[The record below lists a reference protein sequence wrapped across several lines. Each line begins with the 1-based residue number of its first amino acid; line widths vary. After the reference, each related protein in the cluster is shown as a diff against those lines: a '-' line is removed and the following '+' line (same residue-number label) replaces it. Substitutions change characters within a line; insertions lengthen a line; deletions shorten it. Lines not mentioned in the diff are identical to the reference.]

1 MIVSQKELEANH
13 RHRMLTKTESA
24 AFANEIVCGTNCS
37 PMESEIIVETAK
49 KAFGIGQW
57 GEGRPLSDGQVVFVA
72 VAIEAPAGCP
82 LTECPQARLVLTLIS
97 RRADIEVRYRHG
109 ASAMRRQQIVRMT
122 EEALDQ
128 GGVLTQED
136 LAMLLG
142 CDVRTVRSDI
152 KVLRNQQ
159 IVVKT
164 RGTVKD
170 IGPGV
175 SHREQ
180 AVRLWLSGKEPLD
193 VAHHLKHSLGSIE
206 RYIRTFCR
214 VVYAY
219 KKLQDHLKTALVVGI
234 SHSLALRYWD
244 LHCELIYKN
253 SFYRDRLDEVLGLGE
268 GHWDAVDGKKK
279 LSPTAR
285 QSRSRRGEP

>member
-1 MIVSQKELEANH
+1 MIVSQKELEAHHAN
-13 RHRMLTKTESA
+13 RMLTKTVST
-24 AFANEIVCGTNCS
+24 AFANKIVLGTNCS

-57 GEGRPLSDGQVVFVA
+57 GEGKPLSDGQVVFIA
-72 VAIEAPAGCP
+72 VGLEAPAGCP
-82 LTECPQARLVLTLIS
+82 LKECPQVRLVLTLIS
-97 RRADIEVRYRHG
+97 RPEDLEVRYRHG
-109 ASAMRRQQIVRMT
+109 ASSMRRQQIMRMT

-128 GGVLTQED
+128 GGALTQED

-152 KVLRNQQ
+152 KVLRAQE
-159 IVVKT
+159 IMVKT

-180 AVRLWLSGKEPLD
+180 AVKLWLSGKEPLE
-193 VAHHLKHSLGSIE
+193 VAHDLKHSLGSIE
-206 RYIRTFCR
+206 RYTRTFCR
-214 VVYAY
+214 VVFAY
-219 KKLQDHLKTALVVGI
+219 KKLQDHLQTALVVGI

-244 LHCELIYKN
+244 LHCELVNKN
-253 SFYRDRLDEVLGLGE
+253 TFYRKRLTEVLDLGK

-279 LSPTAR
+279 PMRIER
-285 QSRSRRGEP
+285 QSRSRKRKP

>member
-1 MIVSQKELEANH
+1 MIVSQKELEAH
-13 RHRMLTKTESA
+13 HAERMLTKTESV
-24 AFANEIVCGTNCS
+24 AFANEIVRGTNCS

-49 KAFGIGQW
+49 KAFGIGQC
-57 GEGRPLSDGQVVFVA
+57 GSGKPLSDGQVVFVA
-72 VAIEAPAGCP
+72 VGIEAPAGCP
-82 LTECPQARLVLTLIS
+82 LSECVLVRLVLTLIS
-97 RRADIEVRYRHG
+97 RREDIEVRYAHG
-109 ASAMRRQQIVRMT
+109 ASAMRRQQITRMT

-128 GGVLTQED
+128 DAALTQED

-142 CDVRTVRSDI
+142 CNVRTIRSDI
-152 KVLRNQQ
+152 KVLRAEGV
-159 IVVKT
+159 VVKT

-180 AVRLWLSGKEPLD
+180 AVRLWLSGKEPLE
-193 VAHHLKHSLGSIE
+193 VAQHLKHSLGSIE
-206 RYIRTFCR
+206 RYTRTFCR

-244 LHCELIYKN
+244 LYCELIDKN
-253 SFYRDRLDEVLGLGE
+253 TFYRERLDEILDLGE

-279 LSPTAR
+279 PMPTAR
-285 QSRSRRGEP
+285 QSRSKMRKP